1 MQLTKLASIALLLFA
16 GLFSPALAGQYQDV
30 ISNAFPGFQILRR
43 SEIRLDKDNLDPE
56 IYDRVKDHPGLVAGR
71 FNSDKLTDF
80 AALIRGSRL
89 IHIPENKADGVW
101 AAEDYYEGYLAV
113 CLGRAQGG
121 YECTKLKTD
130 PMRIRKPHLDFLTKI
145 SPGSEMCS
153 ILRRFQAPKPKRNLN
168 VLEPREG
175 PVEITFG
182 TDAIGLFG
190 SDSVI
195 FVPQPRGMYLE
206 CGVGG

>member
-1 MQLTKLASIALLLFA
+1 MKLVKLAPTILLV
-16 GLFSPALAGQYQDV
+16 GLHSPALADEYQDA
-30 ISNAFPGFQILRR
+30 ISKAFPGFQILGP
-43 SEIRLDKDNLDPE
+43 SEIKLDKDRIEDPK
-56 IYDRVKDHPGLVAGR
+56 IYDQVKDRPGLVVGR
-71 FNSDKLTDF
+71 FNSDKLADF

-89 IHIPENKADGVW
+89 IHIPENRADMVW
-101 AAEDYYEGYLAV
+101 AEDYYEGYLVV

-153 ILRRFQAPKPKRNLN
+153 ILRKFQAPKPKRNLN

-175 PVEITFG
+175 PVEIRFG
-182 TDAIGLFG
+182 TDAIGLLG
-190 SDSVI
+190 SDAVI
-195 FVPQPRGMYLE
+195 YVSQPRGMYLE
-206 CGVGG
+206 CRQGH

>member
-1 MQLTKLASIALLLFA
+1 MKLVKLATTILLM
-16 GLFSPALAGQYQDV
+16 GLHCPALADEYQDAV
-30 ISNAFPGFQILRR
+30 GKAFPGFQILGR
-43 SEIRLDKDNLDPE
+43 SEIKLDKSRIEDPK
-56 IYDRVKDHPGLVAGR
+56 IYDQVKDHPGLVVGR

-89 IHIPENKADGVW
+89 IHIPENRADMVW
-101 AAEDYYEGYLAV
+101 SEDYYEGYLVV
-113 CLGRAQGG
+113 CLGRAPGG

-130 PMRIRKPHLDFLTKI
+130 PMRIRKPHLGFLTRI

-153 ILRRFQAPKPKRNLN
+153 LLWKFQVPKPKRNPN
-168 VLEPREG
+168 VGEGGEG
-175 PVEITFG
+175 PLEITFG

-195 FVPQPRGMYLE
+195 YVLQPRGMYLE
-206 CGVGG
+206 CRVGG